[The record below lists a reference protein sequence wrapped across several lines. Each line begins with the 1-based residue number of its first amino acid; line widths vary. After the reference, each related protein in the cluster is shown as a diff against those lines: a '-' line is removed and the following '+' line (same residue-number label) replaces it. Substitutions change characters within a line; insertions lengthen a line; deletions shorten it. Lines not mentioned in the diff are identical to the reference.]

1 MKVFVTAKGAAM
13 KENNWIEGQ
22 EISCSDPVGNLFIE
36 RGIATAEFVEAKKS
50 KADESQN
57 GKAKTETKKSK

>member
-13 KENNWIEGQ
+13 KENDWVEGQ

-36 RGIATAEFVEAKKS
+36 KGIATAEKVEAIKS
-50 KADESQN
+50 KADEPQIS
-57 GKAKTETKKSK
+57 KEKKETKKSK